1 MLYKQRYHRFKP
13 DVGRLVL
20 LTFFLAFFWI
30 LGSSKYVCAF
40 SWDLQPPIP
49 TYDSPRWE
57 KVRVL
62 WNKHYNEGDDLND
75 LIDTLKSLKEEY
87 PAKIEPVLLL
97 AQAHYLHARYKK
109 NDRKEHFE
117 KAEQYALQ
125 ACKMDPKNLYAF
137 FTLVETL
144 CYNRDREYI
153 FSKYGTLIKS
163 YTPIKGTGEALPDM
177 KYPGWNAFKALWLA
191 RVDVEKG
198 KAAAAMVEKIAR
210 ENPADGLAQI
220 WAARANYYV
229 GEYYTGIDEHEKGI
243 PYYKQGIAY
252 AAIARKLL
260 PNSVPA
266 NYYYMLNRS
275 RSIQF
280 TNIANKARYLNDIL
294 NPLLFCSKEN
304 SAYYFYGPIISLA
317 TIVTSGGWIT
327 EKGMRLT
334 NITVDM
340 DMNFLELAEIMFPDY
355 YYIPFARADILA
367 YKGKKAEALAVLEK
381 LIIRDPNVEPLVPCN
396 HGFLREAKRLYNKI
410 KQGKY

>member
-1 MLYKQRYHRFKP
+1 MHHKQRYNPIKP
-13 DVGRLVL
+13 GYGKLVL
-20 LTFFLAFFWI
+20 FTLFLVFFGL
-30 LGSSKYVCAF
+30 LGFSTCVCAF

-49 TYDSPRWE
+49 NYDSPRWE
-57 KVRVL
+57 KVRTI
-62 WNKHYNEGDDLND
+62 WNNHYREGDDLND
-75 LIDTLKSLKEEY
+75 LISTLTSLKETY
-87 PAKIEPVLLL
+87 PAKIEPILLL
-97 AQAHYLHARYKK
+97 ARAHYLHARYKSH
-109 NDRKEHFE
+109 DRKEHFE
-117 KAEQYALQ
+117 KAEQYALI

-144 CYNRDREYI
+144 CYSRDREYI

-163 YTPIKGTGEALPDM
+163 YTPIRGTGESLPDM
-177 KYPGWNAFKALWLA
+177 KYPGWDAFKALWLA
-191 RVDVEKG
+191 RLDVEKG
-198 KAAAAMVEKIAR
+198 KAAAAMVEKIAK

-229 GEYYTGIDEHEKGI
+229 GEYYTGIDEHDKGI

-260 PNSVPA
+260 SNSVPA
-266 NYYYMLNRS
+266 NYYYMLSRS

-280 TNIANKARYLNDIL
+280 TSLANKARYLNDIL

-327 EKGMRLT
+327 ERGMRFA

-355 YYIPFARADILA
+355 YYIPFARADLLA
-367 YKGKKAEALAVLEK
+367 YKGKKAEALAILEK
-381 LIIRDPNVEPLVPCN
+381 LITRDPNADPLVPEN
-396 HGFLREAKRLYNKI
+396 HGFLKEAKRLYNKI